1 MEVKVDS
8 GQRIDYIDLA
18 KGFCII
24 FVVMNHVSDYYKLD
38 FWINDFI
45 TAFRMPL
52 YYFLS
57 GVFFKTYNGF
67 SNFLK
72 KKTNKLLIPFL
83 FFYFTTSLPLKWL
96 SARQEGGISFFDLL
110 TGVYHESFSNSA
122 IWFLLSLF
130 IVNLLFYLIFSVS
143 TSKTK
148 HSTLFIVLF
157 SMIVGLS
164 GLLLSYFKI
173 NIPLYIDTSLTALPF
188 FMAGFVVKKYT
199 KLLIPNNLD
208 KYTFFVILLCFA
220 IVGALSDGR
229 VIFIDNV
236 YSPRSYFTLYPLGLL
251 GTIGVLYCAKFLNH
265 VPFISYLG
273 RYSIMVL
280 VTHLLFFPRLKP
292 LISSIFG
299 GEMVE
304 MQFVVNFVLTLLLCF
319 ALIPIMKRL
328 LPHVTAQKDVL
339 K

>member
-1 MEVKVDS
+1 MVDS
-8 GQRIDYIDLA
+8 GQRIEYIDLA

-24 FVVMNHVSDYYKLD
+24 FVVMNHVSDYYNLD

-57 GVFFKTYNGF
+57 GVFFKTYGGF

-83 FFYFTTSLPLKWL
+83 FFYIVTSLPLKWL
-96 SARQEGGISFFDLL
+96 SVRQENGSIGFFDLL
-110 TGVYHESFSNSA
+110 TGVYYENFSNSA

-130 IVNLLFYLIFSVS
+130 FVNLLFYLIFSVS
-143 TSKTK
+143 TLTKK
-148 HSTLFIVLF
+148 HSTLVIVLL
-157 SMIVGLS
+157 SMIVGFI
-164 GLLLSYFKI
+164 GLLLGYLKI
-173 NIPLYIDTSLTALPF
+173 NLPLYIDTSLTALPF

-199 KLLIPNNLD
+199 NLLGPNSLD
-208 KYTFFVILLCFA
+208 KYTFLVILLCFA
-220 IVGALSDGR
+220 IVGVFSDGK
-229 VIFIDNV
+229 VIFIKNV
-236 YSPRSYFTLYPLGLL
+236 YSTQSYFTLYPLGFL
-251 GTIGVLYCAKFLNH
+251 GTIGILYCAKYLNH
-265 VPFISYLG
+265 IPVISYLG

-292 LISSIFG
+292 IVSMVFG
-299 GEMVE
+299 GKMVE
-304 MQFVVNFVLTLLLCF
+304 MQFVVTFLLTLLLCF
-319 ALIPIMKRL
+319 ALIPLMKRF